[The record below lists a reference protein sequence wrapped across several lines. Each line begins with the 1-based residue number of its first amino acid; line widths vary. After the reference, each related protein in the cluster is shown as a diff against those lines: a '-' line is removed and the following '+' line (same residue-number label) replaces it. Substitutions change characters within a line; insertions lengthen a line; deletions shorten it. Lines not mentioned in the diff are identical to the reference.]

1 MNSPSRPGSQPT
13 TPDPTRWFVLFLTVA
28 CGGGAVALRF
38 WPGQETLGDGSMPR
52 VIATGLGRF
61 ALVMA
66 ALWLAWPVARKPAM
80 WLPPGLAVLALV
92 VLGVCV
98 VHPRAA
104 IALVP
109 LFGALLAFSAVVKF
123 FRSA

>member
-1 MNSPSRPGSQPT
+1 MQ
-13 TPDPTRWFVLFLTVA
+13 
-28 CGGGAVALRF
+28 
-38 WPGQETLGDGSMPR
+38 M